1 MDIVEEIMSTEE
13 SESYSSEELVS
24 ESESELDVPEDEGE
38 VRVASSSCISVSE
51 SFTEELDPPFCS
63 SKTPRPRSYKFVS
76 ANKARGFRTCTM
88 RM

>member
-1 MDIVEEIMSTEE
+1 MVEEMMSTEE

-24 ESESELDVPEDEGE
+24 ESESELDVPEDEEE

-63 SKTPRPRSYKFVS
+63 SKTPRPRSYKFVG
-76 ANKARGFRTCTM
+76 ADRTRGVRTRTI